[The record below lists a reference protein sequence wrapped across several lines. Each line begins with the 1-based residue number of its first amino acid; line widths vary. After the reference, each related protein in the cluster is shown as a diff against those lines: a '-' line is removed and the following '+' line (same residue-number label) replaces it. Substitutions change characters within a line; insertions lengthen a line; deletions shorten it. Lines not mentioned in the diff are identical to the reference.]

1 MPLTLYRY
9 HSGQC
14 KKKLLEAGLP
24 SKAHSSY
31 KECNCVIWIKG
42 RTDTGFTPRR
52 STGYREWKMAE
63 SLHAIALTPKARTP
77 LCMDPHSPT
86 ALSVTWITQS

>member
-52 STGYREWKMAE
+52 STGYREW
-63 SLHAIALTPKARTP
+63 
-77 LCMDPHSPT
+77 
-86 ALSVTWITQS
+86 